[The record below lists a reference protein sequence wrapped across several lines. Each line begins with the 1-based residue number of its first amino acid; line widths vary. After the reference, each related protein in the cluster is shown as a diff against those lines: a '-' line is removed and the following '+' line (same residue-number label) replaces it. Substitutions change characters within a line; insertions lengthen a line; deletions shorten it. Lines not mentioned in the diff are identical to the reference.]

1 MTNIV
6 VIGAGSWGAA
16 IATALMRAKQ
26 QGDKTDQN
34 LNSKHINVLARRQE
48 SVDALAGGRC
58 LHLPDSPTAM
68 PIAATT
74 DPDCLNDADLIFV
87 AVPVVANQASFL
99 LIHDLQ
105 ARKQIREKNKN
116 PATIV
121 LCAKG
126 ICKADNGRAMLLTEL
141 AANVL
146 PSHPIAVFSGPS
158 FADEVFGGLPAA
170 LVAASH
176 DPAIAIQVQEVFE
189 GSNLRLYSNDDPVG
203 VALAGAMKNV
213 IAIAAGCAVGAG
225 FGDNAKAAI
234 LTRGLAEISRFAHF
248 MGAKPDT
255 IYGLAGVGDLAL
267 TCAGPHS
274 RNMAFGMALGRGE
287 APPSRLAEGSRTVA
301 QLAGLA
307 KSRGIDLPITSAVN
321 KLVNH
326 DFDLHKVVADLLA
339 RRAGAE

>member
-1 MTNIV
+1 MTQIV
-6 VIGAGSWGAA
+6 VIGAGSWGSA
-16 IATALMRAKQ
+16 IATALMRAKKQ
-26 QGDKTDQN
+26 NNKTNQVT
-34 LNSKHINVLARRQE
+34 VLARRQE
-48 SVDALAGGRC
+48 SVDALATGRC
-58 LHLPDSPTAM
+58 LYLLESQPAM
-68 PIAATT
+68 SIDATT
-74 DPDCLNDADLIFV
+74 DPACLSDADLIFV
-87 AVPVVANQASFL
+87 AAPVVANQENFL
-99 LIHDLQ
+99 MINDRQTDLQ
-105 ARKQIREKNKN
+105 QNQQKNKRL
-116 PATIV
+116 ATIV

-126 ICKADNGRAMLLTEL
+126 ICKADDGNAMLLTEL
-141 AANVL
+141 AANIL
-146 PSHPIAVFSGPS
+146 PEHPHAVFSGPS
-158 FADEVFGGLPAA
+158 FADEVFTGLPAA
-170 LVAASH
+170 LVTASH
-176 DPAIAIQVQEVFE
+176 TPETATQIQEAFE
-189 GSNLRLYSNDDPVG
+189 GSNLRLYSNDDPIG

-287 APPSRLAEGSRTVA
+287 APPSKLAEGSRTVA

-307 KSRGIDLPITSAVN
+307 KSKGVDLPITNAVDG
-321 KLVNH
+321 LINH
-326 DFDLHKVVADLLA
+326 GQDLHEIVASLLA